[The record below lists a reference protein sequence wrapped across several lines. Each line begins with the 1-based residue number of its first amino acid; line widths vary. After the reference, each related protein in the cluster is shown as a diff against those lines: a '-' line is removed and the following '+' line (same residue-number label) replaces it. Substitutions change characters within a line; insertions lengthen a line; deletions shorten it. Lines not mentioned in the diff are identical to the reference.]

1 MSNNFN
7 FNEEI
12 NKRMKEAKVLE
23 TQACLL
29 QYGQN
34 MQLMQ
39 NLQSMQNMQNA
50 ESLQNWHNMQNAENL
65 RNFMPQA
72 NMFIDA
78 PPTSFLDFQQKMELQ
93 IYSAVPACQEAPQMM
108 PQFPAGQH
116 APQMQMQP
124 MPQMQVAP
132 VGFQSNDNRVIRVA
146 LLPPLEVVNNE
157 ILSQIRSNM
166 IPSMK
171 KDDLKNGGSLY

>member
-50 ESLQNWHNMQNAENL
+50 ESLRNWHNMQNAENL

-72 NMFIDA
+72 NMSIDA
-78 PPTSFLDFQQKMELQ
+78 PPANFLDFQQKMELQ
-93 IYSAVPACQEAPQMM
+93 IYSAVPACQE
-108 PQFPAGQH
+108 

-146 LLPPLEVVNNE
+146 RLPPLEVVNNE